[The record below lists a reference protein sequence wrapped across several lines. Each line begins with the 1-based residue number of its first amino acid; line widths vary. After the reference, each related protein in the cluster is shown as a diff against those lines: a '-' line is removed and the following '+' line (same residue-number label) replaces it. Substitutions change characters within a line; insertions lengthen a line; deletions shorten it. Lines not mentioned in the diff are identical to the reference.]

1 MYSLDGG
8 QELLSDLATST
19 LSHYLNFGTIA
30 RGFGTIGTTSIL
42 ARQPKNVL
50 PLWIEWRWTRM
61 NKSIIVFLYFPTSH
75 F

>member
-50 PLWIEWRWTRM
+50 PL
-61 NKSIIVFLYFPTSH
+61 
-75 F
+75 

>member
-19 LSHYLNFGTIA
+19 LSHYLNFGTI
-30 RGFGTIGTTSIL
+30 GTTSIL
-42 ARQPKNVL
+42 ARQPKSLL
-50 PLWIEWRWTRM
+50 PLWIEWRWTGM